1 VTAAA
6 ACVKGVDRAM
16 PGSAQMTV
24 MSVSPEPI
32 QRVSRLVPLREV
44 EARIDA
50 IAGPVTAREIDLEAA
65 LGRVLAADVTVGAPA
80 PSAAIALTDG
90 WAVNSDQVADAGPYV
105 PVPLVPPPAWVEVG
119 EPLPATAD
127 AVLAPD
133 AVVTMAG
140 LAEAHASATA
150 GDGALAAGAD
160 ADQRTPLRRAGTR
173 LRALDVAA
181 LRAAA
186 VTRVS
191 VRVPRLRLVSTNARR
206 EAGDF
211 VGALIRR
218 AIEREGGQAEHAGPA
233 LEDALRDDSPDGVI
247 AIGGTGAGRQD
258 TSIRTLVRIGRLEM
272 HGIGI
277 RPGETG
283 ALGTVGSRPVL
294 LLPGRLDAALAAW
307 LILGRRLL
315 ARLTGS
321 GGDEP
326 ATSERLVRKVASTV
340 GLAEIVPVARG
351 ADGVEPLASGYLSL
365 QALARADGW
374 ILVPPDSEGFAAGS
388 MVEVRSFP

>member
-1 VTAAA
+1 MAF
-6 ACVKGVDRAM
+6 VKGVDRAM
-16 PGSAQMTV
+16 PGSAQMTA

-32 QRVSRLVPLREV
+32 QRVSRLAPLREV

-50 IAGPVTAREIDLEAA
+50 IARPVGPREIDLDAA

-80 PSAAIALTDG
+80 PPGAVALTDG
-90 WAVNSDQVADAGPYV
+90 WAVRSEQIADAGSYA

-119 EPLPATAD
+119 EPLPAIAD
-127 AVLAPD
+127 AVLPPD

-150 GDGALAAGAD
+150 GDGVLAAGAD
-160 ADQRTPLRRAGTR
+160 ADLRTPLRRAGTR

-186 VTRVS
+186 LTQVS
-191 VRVPRLRLVSTNARR
+191 VRVPRVRLVSTNARLG
-206 EAGDF
+206 AGDF
-211 VGALIRR
+211 VGALIGR
-218 AIEREGGQAEHAGPA
+218 AIEREGGQAERAGPA
-233 LEDALRDDSPDGVI
+233 LEDALRDDSADAVI

-258 TSIRTLVRIGRLEM
+258 TSIRTLMQMGRLEM
-272 HGIGI
+272 HGVGI
-277 RPGETG
+277 RPGETA
-283 ALGTVGSRPVL
+283 ALGTAGSRPVL

-307 LILGRRLL
+307 LILGRRLIV
-315 ARLTGS
+315 RLTGS
-321 GGDEP
+321 GGDDP
-326 ATSERLVRKVASTV
+326 ATSEPLARKVASTV
-340 GLAEIVPVARG
+340 GLAEIMPVARR
-351 ADGVEPLASGYLSL
+351 ADGVEPLGSGYLSL

>member
-1 VTAAA
+1 
-6 ACVKGVDRAM
+6 
-16 PGSAQMTV
+16 
-24 MSVSPEPI
+24 MSVSPAPI

-50 IAGPVTAREIDLEAA
+50 IAGPVAAREINLETA
-65 LGRVLAADVTVGAPA
+65 LGLVLAADVTVRAPA
-80 PSAAIALTDG
+80 PPATIALTDG
-90 WAVNSDQVADAGPYV
+90 WAVNSDLVADAGPYG

-127 AVLAPD
+127 AVLPPD

-140 LAEAHASATA
+140 LAEAHASTTA

-160 ADQRTPLRRAGTR
+160 ADLRTPLRRAGTR

-186 VTRVS
+186 VTEVS
-191 VRVPRLRLVSTNARR
+191 VRVPRVQLVSTNARR

-211 VGALIRR
+211 VGALIGR
-218 AIEREGGQAEHAGPA
+218 AIEREGGQPERAGPA
-233 LEDALRDDSPDGVI
+233 LADALRDESADAVI

-258 TSIRTLVRIGRLEM
+258 TSIRTLARIGRLEI
-272 HGIGI
+272 HGVGI
-277 RPGETG
+277 RPGETT
-283 ALGTVGSRPVL
+283 ALGMIGSRPVL

-315 ARLTGS
+315 ARLTG
-321 GGDEP
+321 
-326 ATSERLVRKVASTV
+326 
-340 GLAEIVPVARG
+340 
-351 ADGVEPLASGYLSL
+351 
-365 QALARADGW
+365 
-374 ILVPPDSEGFAAGS
+374 
-388 MVEVRSFP
+388 